1 MADSPNRGLR
11 RMDGDSLSGSLGA
24 VYRQA
29 RELAKLR
36 QALASVLP
44 EDEGRHLVG
53 VSDNGRRLAVFA
65 DSPAWATRLRYRAP
79 ELEAAAERWRG
90 IRPRLAFK
98 VARHSE
104 AAGHQERSPWLSE
117 HVVNTLEA
125 SARTVEDEGLA
136 QALRR
141 LARGA
146 AR

>member
-1 MADSPNRGLR
+1 MADSPNRGLHR
-11 RMDGDSLSGSLGA
+11 LDGKTLSGSLGA

-36 QALASVLP
+36 QALVSGLP
-44 EDEGRHLVG
+44 EDEARHLVG
-53 VSDNGRRLAVFA
+53 VSDDGRRLAVFA

-79 ELEAAAERWRG
+79 ELEAAAVRWRG
-90 IRPRLAFK
+90 TRPRLAFK
-98 VARHSE
+98 VAQHSG
-104 AAGHQERSPWLSE
+104 AAERRSHSPWLSE

-136 QALRR
+136 EALRR